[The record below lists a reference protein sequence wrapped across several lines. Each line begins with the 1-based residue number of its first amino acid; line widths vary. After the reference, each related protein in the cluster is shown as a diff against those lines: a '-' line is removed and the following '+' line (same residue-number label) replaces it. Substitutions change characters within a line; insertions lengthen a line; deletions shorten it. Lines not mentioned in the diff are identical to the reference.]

1 MMLLSSYC
9 GVCKFVF
16 RVSAIDKRIKTA
28 AKLQQNLDIRK
39 FYRTFAR
46 FFELY
51 TMKKIFFSVI
61 FCAATVLSYGE
72 QEPIFY
78 ETFDR
83 CIDAEDENY
92 GYTGGNDS
100 QWGGDI
106 AKAIVIYTDN
116 ANWNWTECNGAY
128 QCAKVGTSKKQ
139 GSATTPQ
146 IACVGDVVLTFKAA
160 PWEGDSLLTVS
171 VSGGTAD
178 KGSFELPKNKWSDI
192 TIKISDVKSGI
203 QITFSSLNKHRFFLD
218 EVKVTPADPDAPA
231 IRVPNGTTMD
241 WGLRGK
247 NYTTTERTLVVKGEN
262 LSAEGISVSFDQN
275 TEHLFSVT
283 PTSLPAEGG
292 KLRVKC
298 NAGAS
303 AGDMHGAY
311 LVLKGV
317 GSKNGEEIEKRVTL
331 LMEVADLE
339 LEGSGVKADPYTVN
353 DRILLAENDGTVWSE
368 TLYWVTGYILGAV
381 KRYNDTFDGVCTD
394 DKTSLVLAGKP
405 DETDMDKI
413 VTVQISHDA
422 RAALNVVDNPNLI
435 GKQVKVQG
443 ILLNDK
449 GKPEY
454 LGKPGVRNV
463 SAKSQYVIDL
473 ENEEP
478 DDDEETPAEDD
489 PDPTPPGGDDDG
501 EGGGEEPGSGE
512 GEGGG
517 EQPGEG
523 GDDNPGEG
531 EGGEEGSGEEEG
543 FEEVVVTPNAQPS
556 YNVLGQPVDA
566 NYQGVVIREGGKYV
580 QIR

>member
-1 MMLLSSYC
+1 
-9 GVCKFVF
+9 
-16 RVSAIDKRIKTA
+16 
-28 AKLQQNLDIRK
+28 
-39 FYRTFAR
+39 
-46 FFELY
+46 
-51 TMKKIFFSVI
+51 MKKIFFNVI
-61 FCAATVLSYGE
+61 FCAAAVMSYGE

-78 ETFDR
+78 ESFDK

-106 AKAIVIYTDN
+106 AKAVVIYTDN
-116 ANWNWTECNGAY
+116 ANWSWTECNGGY
-128 QCAKVGTSKKQ
+128 QCAKIGTSKKQ
-139 GSATTPQ
+139 GSAKTPQ
-146 IACVGDVVLTFKAA
+146 IACVGDVELSFKAA
-160 PWEGDSLLTVS
+160 PWEGDSILTVS

-178 KGSFELPKNKWSDI
+178 KGSFELPKHKWTDI

-203 QITFSSLNKHRFFLD
+203 QVTFSSLYKHRFFLD
-218 EVKVTPADPDAPA
+218 EVKVIPADPDAPA

-241 WGLRGK
+241 WGLRGR
-247 NYTTTERTLVVKGEN
+247 NYTTTERTLEVKGEN
-262 LSAEGISVSFDQN
+262 LSADGISVSFDQN

-317 GSKNGEEIEKRVTL
+317 SAKDGSVEVEKRVTL

-339 LEGSGVKADPYTVN
+339 LEGSGVKVDPYTVG
-353 DRILLAENDGTVWSE
+353 DRILLAENDGTVWTE

-381 KRYNDTFDGVCTD
+381 KRYNGTFDGICTTD
-394 DKTSLVLAGKP
+394 NTSLVLAASP
-405 DETDMDKI
+405 EETDMDKI

-422 RAALNVVDNPNLI
+422 RAALNVVDHPELI

-443 ILLNDK
+443 LLLNENAN
-449 GKPEY
+449 PEF

-463 SAKSQYVIDL
+463 SADSQYVIDL

-478 DDDEETPAEDD
+478 DDDDETPADDD

-501 EGGGEEPGSGE
+501 DGD
-512 GEGGG
+512 G
-517 EQPGEG
+517 EQPGEGEDSDDG

-531 EGGEEGSGEEEG
+531 DGEGGEDGSGEEEG
-543 FEEVVVTPNAQPS
+543 LEDVVATPETQQS
-556 YNVLGQPVDA
+556 YNVLGLPVDE
-566 NYQGVVIREGGKYV
+566 NYRGIVIRGGEKKI